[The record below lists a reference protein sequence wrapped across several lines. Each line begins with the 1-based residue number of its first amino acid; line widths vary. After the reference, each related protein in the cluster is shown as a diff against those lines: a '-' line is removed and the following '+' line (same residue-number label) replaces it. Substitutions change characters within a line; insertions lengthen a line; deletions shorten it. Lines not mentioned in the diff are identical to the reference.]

1 LAIGDQHRSEEIS
14 KEKQRS
20 DNDRRCR
27 CPFDL
32 LPQVDLK
39 TGGNAVP
46 DLTRFR
52 GIKLNA

>member
-32 LPQVDLK
+32 LPQIDLK